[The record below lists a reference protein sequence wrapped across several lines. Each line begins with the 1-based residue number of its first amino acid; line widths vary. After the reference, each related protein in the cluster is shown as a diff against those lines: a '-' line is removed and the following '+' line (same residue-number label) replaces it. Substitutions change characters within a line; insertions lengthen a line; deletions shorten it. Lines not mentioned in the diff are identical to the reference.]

1 MDGTA
6 REVKKV
12 RKARDRRQE
21 WSVMAYDKELRPDAR
36 PAQSARPGAPSEG
49 SLSPD
54 TRCVRGPRCAPPPRR
69 PSGACLVLVFRMPL
83 ARGSRPRGRL
93 RDFPHRRPRG
103 SVRLL
108 WASSCNTDLH
118 FCPNHRLIPLL
129 PLELRTLNFLCHLA
143 SKNAWEVATG
153 VITEKRCCS
162 F

>member
-54 TRCVRGPRCAPPPRR
+54 TRCVRSWPTVRPPHPRR
-69 PSGACLVLVFRMPL
+69 PSH
-83 ARGSRPRGRL
+83 ARAWCWCFECPSRAAPVPAVAL
-93 RDFPHRRPRG
+93 RDFPRR
-103 SVRLL
+103 
-108 WASSCNTDLH
+108 
-118 FCPNHRLIPLL
+118 
-129 PLELRTLNFLCHLA
+129 
-143 SKNAWEVATG
+143 
-153 VITEKRCCS
+153 
-162 F
+162 

>member
-54 TRCVRGPRCAPPPRR
+54 TRCVRSWPT
-69 PSGACLVLVFRMPL
+69 
-83 ARGSRPRGRL
+83 
-93 RDFPHRRPRG
+93 
-103 SVRLL
+103 VRLPPQTAVGRVL
-108 WASSCNTDLH
+108 GAGVSNA
-118 FCPNHRLIPLL
+118 PRARLPS
-129 PLELRTLNFLCHLA
+129 PRSPA
-143 SKNAWEVATG
+143 
-153 VITEKRCCS
+153 
-162 F
+162 

>member
-69 PSGACLVLVFRMPL
+69 PSHACVWCWCFECPSRAAPVPAVACVISHIADLGALSGCSGRRVVTLTYISVL
-83 ARGSRPRGRL
+83 
-93 RDFPHRRPRG
+93 
-103 SVRLL
+103 
-108 WASSCNTDLH
+108 
-118 FCPNHRLIPLL
+118 
-129 PLELRTLNFLCHLA
+129 
-143 SKNAWEVATG
+143 
-153 VITEKRCCS
+153 ITV
-162 F
+162 

>member
-83 ARGSRPRGRL
+83 ARGSC
-93 RDFPHRRPRG
+93 PRG
-103 SVRLL
+103 SRCVI
-108 WASSCNTDLH
+108 SHIPDLGALSG
-118 FCPNHRLIPLL
+118 CSGRRVVTLTYISVLI
-129 PLELRTLNFLCHLA
+129 T
-143 SKNAWEVATG
+143 V
-153 VITEKRCCS
+153 
-162 F
+162 

>member
-54 TRCVRGPRCAPPPRR
+54 TRCVRGPRCAPPPDGPRTR
-69 PSGACLVLVFRMPL
+69 VFGAGVSNAPRARLPS
-83 ARGSRPRGRL
+83 PRS
-93 RDFPHRRPRG
+93 P
-103 SVRLL
+103 
-108 WASSCNTDLH
+108 A
-118 FCPNHRLIPLL
+118 
-129 PLELRTLNFLCHLA
+129 
-143 SKNAWEVATG
+143 
-153 VITEKRCCS
+153 
-162 F
+162 

>member
-54 TRCVRGPRCAPPPRR
+54 TRCVRGPRCAPPPDGRR
-69 PSGACLVLVFRMPL
+69 ARAWCWCFECPSRAAPVPV
-83 ARGSRPRGRL
+83 GR
-93 RDFPHRRPRG
+93 
-103 SVRLL
+103 
-108 WASSCNTDLH
+108 A
-118 FCPNHRLIPLL
+118 
-129 PLELRTLNFLCHLA
+129 A
-143 SKNAWEVATG
+143 
-153 VITEKRCCS
+153 
-162 F
+162 

>member
-54 TRCVRGPRCAPPPRR
+54 TRCVCGPRCAPPPQTAVGRVLDAGVSNAPR
-69 PSGACLVLVFRMPL
+69 ARLPS
-83 ARGSRPRGRL
+83 PRS
-93 RDFPHRRPRG
+93 P
-103 SVRLL
+103 
-108 WASSCNTDLH
+108 A
-118 FCPNHRLIPLL
+118 
-129 PLELRTLNFLCHLA
+129 
-143 SKNAWEVATG
+143 
-153 VITEKRCCS
+153 
-162 F
+162 

>member
-54 TRCVRGPRCAPPPRR
+54 TRCVCGPRCAPPPQMAVGRVLGAGVSNAPR
-69 PSGACLVLVFRMPL
+69 ARLPS
-83 ARGSRPRGRL
+83 PRS
-93 RDFPHRRPRG
+93 P
-103 SVRLL
+103 
-108 WASSCNTDLH
+108 A
-118 FCPNHRLIPLL
+118 
-129 PLELRTLNFLCHLA
+129 
-143 SKNAWEVATG
+143 
-153 VITEKRCCS
+153 
-162 F
+162 

>member
-54 TRCVRGPRCAPPPRR
+54 TRCVRGPRCAPPTPDGPRTHVLGAGVSNAPR
-69 PSGACLVLVFRMPL
+69 ARLPS
-83 ARGSRPRGRL
+83 PRS
-93 RDFPHRRPRG
+93 P
-103 SVRLL
+103 
-108 WASSCNTDLH
+108 A
-118 FCPNHRLIPLL
+118 
-129 PLELRTLNFLCHLA
+129 
-143 SKNAWEVATG
+143 
-153 VITEKRCCS
+153 
-162 F
+162 

>member
-54 TRCVRGPRCAPPPRR
+54 TRCVRGPRCAPPQTALAR
-69 PSGACLVLVFRMPL
+69 ACLVLVFRMPL
-83 ARGSRPRGRL
+83 ARGSRPRGSRCVISHIADL
-93 RDFPHRRPRG
+93 GARSGCSGRRVVTLTYI
-103 SVRLL
+103 SV
-108 WASSCNTDLH
+108 
-118 FCPNHRLIPLL
+118 LI
-129 PLELRTLNFLCHLA
+129 T
-143 SKNAWEVATG
+143 V
-153 VITEKRCCS
+153 
-162 F
+162 

>member
-54 TRCVRGPRCAPPPRR
+54 TRSHASDATDYSYPATPNHSLHPQPVTPSYPGGDAPPHGPATQASEHECR
-69 PSGACLVLVFRMPL
+69 PPSASARHVALNRPQQPPPPPPPQAAEGPPAAAPL
-83 ARGSRPRGRL
+83 APADYG
-93 RDFPHRRPRG
+93 
-103 SVRLL
+103 
-108 WASSCNTDLH
+108 
-118 FCPNHRLIPLL
+118 
-129 PLELRTLNFLCHLA
+129 
-143 SKNAWEVATG
+143 
-153 VITEKRCCS
+153 
-162 F
+162 